1 MEMIQESDEEDD
13 EDLAKMRDEQRI
25 EDSEGFKKPN
35 LKGKK
40 EYDKD
45 EIKEH
50 NPSQEHVE

>member
-25 EDSEGFKKPN
+25 EDSEGIKKSN
-35 LKGKK
+35 FKGKK
-40 EYDKD
+40 EYEKD

-50 NPSQEHVE
+50 VE